1 MSRQEKI
8 LLFILACI
16 NFTHIVDFIIMMPM
30 GPQLMRFFGL
40 NPQEFSFI
48 VSAYSLSAGI
58 SGFLAAFF
66 VDRFDRKKVVLTA
79 YIGFVIGTLACGLA
93 PTFGLLVVARTTA
106 GLFGG
111 ILGAQV
117 FSIVADVIPYERRAT
132 AMSVISTAFS
142 VASVVGVPLSLYL
155 ATTISWHAP
164 FLAIGAL
171 GVLVTG
177 LIIRYVPRLDG
188 HLQQNGTKFNPLEVV
203 TSILRSPSQ
212 LRALWLTTTIMLG
225 HFSII
230 PLLSPYLVAN
240 VGLGEDQLYLIYFVG
255 GLVTIFTAPLVGRL
269 ADKRGKYPVFVV
281 FALLSMLPMFL
292 LTSMQPSGLAYIL
305 SVNAVFFIFANARFI
320 PTQAMV
326 SAVVEPQRRGSFM
339 SMNSSVQLLA
349 QAAATYGAGLLVT
362 KTESGQLI
370 HYSWVGYLA
379 MAAIFVSI
387 FIGRNLHPVNEKPVG
402 PTVPA
407 PTEPGQTQEA
417 STQPVRP
424 LKASETVS

>member
-1 MSRQEKI
+1 MSRQEKL

-30 GPQLMRFFGL
+30 GPQLMRYFQL

-79 YIGFVIGTLACGLA
+79 YIGFVLGTIACGLA
-93 PTFGLLVVARTTA
+93 PTFGWLIVARTTA

-111 ILGAQV
+111 VLGAQV
-117 FSIVADVIPYERRAT
+117 FSIVADVVPYERRAT
-132 AMSVISTAFS
+132 AMSIITTAFS
-142 VASVVGVPLSLYL
+142 VASVAGVPMGLYL
-155 ATTISWHAP
+155 ATEISWHAP
-164 FLAIGAL
+164 FLAIGGL
-171 GVLVTG
+171 GIVVTG
-177 LIIRYVPRLDG
+177 LIIRFVPRLDG
-188 HLQQNGTKFNPLEVV
+188 HLLKTGAKYNPLEVI
-203 TSILRSPSQ
+203 TSIVKSPGQ

-230 PLLSPYLVAN
+230 PLLSPFLVAN
-240 VGLGEDQLYLIYFVG
+240 VGLAESQLYLIYFVG

-281 FALLSMLPMFL
+281 FALLSMIPMFL
-292 LTSMQPSGLAYIL
+292 LTTMNPSGLTYIL
-305 SVNAVFFIFANARFI
+305 SVNALFFIFANARFI

-326 SAVVEPQRRGSFM
+326 SSVVLPQNRGGFM

-349 QAAATYGAGLLVT
+349 QALATYGAGLLVT
-362 KTESGQLI
+362 KTQGGQLI

-379 MAAIFVSI
+379 MAAIFASV
-387 FIGRNLHPVNEKPVG
+387 FIARNLRPVDEKPVLL
-402 PTVPA
+402 
-407 PTEPGQTQEA
+407 EPDHAESEQADAVHPKLARPVEA
-417 STQPVRP
+417 
-424 LKASETVS
+424 L

>member
-1 MSRQEKI
+1 MNMTRQEKV

-30 GPQLMRFFGL
+30 GPQLMRYFNL
-40 NPQEFSFI
+40 NPHEFSFI

-58 SGFLAAFF
+58 SGFLAAFY

-79 YIGFVIGTLACGLA
+79 YIGFVVGTIACGLA
-93 PTFGLLVVARTTA
+93 PTFPLLIVARTTA

-111 ILGAQV
+111 VLGAQV
-117 FSIVADVIPYERRAT
+117 FSIVADVVPYERRAT
-132 AMSVISTAFS
+132 AMSIITTSFS
-142 VASVVGVPLSLYL
+142 VASVVGVPLGLYL
-155 ATTISWHAP
+155 ATEISWHAP
-164 FLAIGAL
+164 FLALGGL

-188 HLQQNGTKFNPLEVV
+188 HLQEAGNRFSPLEIM
-203 TSILRSPSQ
+203 TAILQSPNQ

-240 VGLGEDQLYLIYFVG
+240 VGLAESQLYLIYLVG
-255 GLVTIFTAPLVGRL
+255 GLVTIFTGPLVGRL
-269 ADKRGKYPVFVV
+269 ADNRGKYPVFVL
-281 FALLSMLPMFL
+281 FALLSMIPMFL
-292 LTSMQPSGLAYIL
+292 LTSMQPSGLTYIL
-305 SVNAVFFIFANARFI
+305 SVNAVFFIFSNARFI

-326 SAVVEPQRRGSFM
+326 TAVVEPQRRGGFM

-349 QAAATYGAGLLVT
+349 QAVATYGAGLLVT
-362 KTESGQLI
+362 KTESGALI

-379 MAAIFVSI
+379 MAAIFASV
-387 FIGRNLHPVNEKPVG
+387 FIARKLRMVEETPVAKTDP
-402 PTVPA
+402 
-407 PTEPGQTQEA
+407 EA
-417 STQPVRP
+417 DAVRRSSPENQPV
-424 LKASETVS
+424 EETQTVS